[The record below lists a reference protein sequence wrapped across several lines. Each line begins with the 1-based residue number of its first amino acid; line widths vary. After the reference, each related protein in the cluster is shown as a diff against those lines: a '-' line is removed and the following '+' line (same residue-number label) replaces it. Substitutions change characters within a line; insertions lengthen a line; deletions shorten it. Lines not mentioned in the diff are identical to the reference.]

1 MKKGK
6 RTFQSA
12 FHVKGDPEKKNLDC
26 LAPYF
31 FAMSTVASKLVR
43 SHLLKGFILIVHEC
57 VVTQHN

>member
-1 MKKGK
+1 M
-6 RTFQSA
+6 
-12 FHVKGDPEKKNLDC
+12 FHLVSTSRGDPEKSDC

-31 FAMSTVASKLVR
+31 FAMSTVASKLVS